1 MQALLAMRVLAV
13 RVATEHLISL
23 WPIAMAEL
31 QRALL
36 APHATRPAL
45 LLAACQLIDTV
56 LTVHPDDFSQFG
68 WMFVPQPVA
77 AKAGARTSLTS
88 SSAAAT
94 GAATSATAIRS
105 SLSLGPPT
113 EPSAHSSAPPA
124 NGALADIQDGGESG
138 AHLASPELSRS
149 SSPPADVGPHA
160 GMPDPTITNAEDAH
174 HANGGT
180 RRSAHHPPTESGT
193 LPALPTF
200 PAAGSRIYQPPSL
213 LAQPSTGAANS
224 LQAAEYVSLL
234 EPLKRLAPTGPEAAR
249 PPARRA
255 GLLRP
260 SVDEA
265 APAAGDAHASA
276 RVRPRLLRGRAA
288 PPSGRLCA
296 PPALGRGGPAV
307 ARAAP
312 RCEFVSPREAELMLS
327 PHWRDDE
334 ALPQPLQPQT
344 PQQTQPQ
351 RRQMQ
356 TQPPFVA
363 TPALFQSRTSDIAS
377 RCTPHETL

>member
-1 MQALLAMRVLAV
+1 
-13 RVATEHLISL
+13 
-23 WPIAMAEL
+23 
-31 QRALL
+31 
-36 APHATRPAL
+36 
-45 LLAACQLIDTV
+45 
-56 LTVHPDDFSQFG
+56 
-68 WMFVPQPVA
+68 
-77 AKAGARTSLTS
+77 
-88 SSAAAT
+88 
-94 GAATSATAIRS
+94 
-105 SLSLGPPT
+105 
-113 EPSAHSSAPPA
+113 
-124 NGALADIQDGGESG
+124 
-138 AHLASPELSRS
+138 
-149 SSPPADVGPHA
+149 
-160 GMPDPTITNAEDAH
+160 MPDPTITNAEDAH

-180 RRSAHHPPTESGT
+180 VAPLTISPTESGT

-260 SVDEA
+260 SADGRRR
-265 APAAGDAHASA
+265 PLLGMRTLQHASDLA
-276 RVRPRLLRGRAA
+276 YFAAELRPHLAASALLPRSAEVDL
-288 PPSGRLCA
+288 PLLELL
-296 PPALGRGGPAV
+296 LG
-307 ARAAP
+307 
-312 RCEFVSPREAELMLS
+312 CEFVSPREAELMLS

-363 TPALFQSRTSDIAS
+363 TPALFQSRMSDIAS